1 MTISTDP
8 RAEALDRLP
17 VREAVPELLRALDD
31 RGVAV
36 LCAPPG
42 TGKTT
47 LVPLVLAGLVGGG
60 PVRRVLVA
68 EPRRIAARAAARRMA
83 WLLGERPGGKVGF
96 TVRGERQAGRG
107 TVVEVVTTG
116 VLLQRLQRDQEL
128 AGVDVV
134 VLDECHE
141 RHLDADTAAAFLLDV
156 RAALRP
162 DLWLIATSAT
172 TDAEGWARL
181 LGDGGT
187 DGSGSEC
194 GDGRPGKP
202 APVVSAPGVSHPVE
216 VVWAPPERPVRPPH
230 GMRVDPALL
239 DHVAAVVRRALRE
252 REGDVLCFLP
262 GVGEIARVAGKLGG
276 LDGTEVLQVHGRAP
290 AAVQEAVLSGADG
303 GRRRVVLAT
312 SVAESSLTVPG
323 VRIVVDCGLARE
335 PRMDHAR
342 GLSALTTV
350 RASRAAA
357 RQRAGR
363 AGREAPG
370 VVYRCWPEAED
381 ARLPRFPSP
390 EIAGADLT
398 AFALQT
404 ACWGDPD
411 ASGLA
416 LLDPPPAGAMTAA
429 RETLTAIGAVD
440 TAGRA
445 TERGTRMARL
455 GLHPR
460 LARALVDGA
469 KEVGARRAAEVVA
482 LLSEE
487 PPREYGDDLTAA
499 WRTARHG
506 GDPYAT
512 RWRQEARRLERA
524 LTPEAS
530 ARPDSARGGDGPGR
544 GEDGSA
550 RGGGGPGRGG
560 DLRGGDGP
568 GRGGDGLGRGG
579 DLRGGDG
586 PARGEDC
593 LGRGENGPARGG
605 GGPGRSGDLR
615 GGDGPARRGDG
626 PRRGEDGPARGG
638 DGPGR
643 GGDDPAHSGGGPAR
657 RGDGPGRGSDLR
669 GDGPAHGS
677 GGPSRGGDGPGR
689 GGDPRGGGGPARRG
703 DGPRGGDNLPTRGS
717 DLRGGDGPARG
728 GDGPHDGDNGP
739 ARGGGP
745 HGGDSLPA
753 RGSGGP
759 HGDDAV
765 AGLMAALA
773 FPERVA
779 RRRGERAYLMAA
791 GTGAELADGSRLGGA
806 PWLAV
811 AVADRP
817 VAAASAR
824 VRLAAV
830 TDEGTARAAAAAL
843 ASEGEEVRWADGDV
857 LAHQVARLGAI
868 ELVSRPLTDPDP
880 EQVRRALLEGLR
892 REGTGLLRWSA
903 QATAVRQ
910 RMAFLHRELGGAW
923 PDVSD
928 AALLDRADEWLG
940 SELARARGRA
950 DLGRVDAGQALARL
964 LPWATGEAARFE
976 ELAPERIE
984 VPSGSRVRLDYGAD
998 RPVLA
1003 VKLQELFGWQEAPRI
1018 AGGRVPLLVHLL
1030 SPAGRPA
1037 AVTADLAS
1045 FWKDGYRSVRA
1056 ELRGRYP
1063 KHPWPE
1069 DPTTAEP
1076 TRRTN
1081 TRRGR

>member
-1 MTISTDP
+1 MTNPADA

-83 WLLGERPGGKVGF
+83 WLLGERPGGRVGF
-96 TVRGERQAGRG
+96 TVRGERQAGPG

-128 AGVDVV
+128 VGVDAV

-162 DLWLIATSAT
+162 DLRLIAASAT
-172 TDAEGWARL
+172 TDAAGWARL
-181 LGDGGT
+181 LGDGG
-187 DGSGSEC
+187 S
-194 GDGRPGKP
+194 GDGDGGNGRGDGGGGNGGGDGGADGGGEGPGEP

-276 LDGTEVLQVHGRAP
+276 LAGAEVLQVHGRAP
-290 AAVQEAVLSGADG
+290 AAVQEAVLAGADN

-381 ARLPRFPSP
+381 TRLPRFPSP

-416 LLDPPPAGAMTAA
+416 LLDPPPTGAMAAA

-440 TAGRA
+440 AAGRA

-487 PPREYGDDLTAA
+487 PPREYGDDLAAA

-506 GDPYAT
+506 GDPYAA

-524 LTPEAS
+524 LTA
-530 ARPDSARGGDGPGR
+530 AGTFGPDG
-544 GEDGSA
+544 
-550 RGGGGPGRGG
+550 GRGG
-560 DLRGGDGP
+560 A
-568 GRGGDGLGRGG
+568 
-579 DLRGGDG
+579 G
-586 PARGEDC
+586 PA
-593 LGRGENGPARGG
+593 
-605 GGPGRSGDLR
+605 PG
-615 GGDGPARRGDG
+615 
-626 PRRGEDGPARGG
+626 
-638 DGPGR
+638 
-643 GGDDPAHSGGGPAR
+643 
-657 RGDGPGRGSDLR
+657 
-669 GDGPAHGS
+669 GDGPAHGD
-677 GGPSRGGDGPGR
+677 GGRVRDGDRTRGGDG
-689 GGDPRGGGGPARRG
+689 GPAHRSG
-703 DGPRGGDNLPTRGS
+703 
-717 DLRGGDGPARG
+717 
-728 GDGPHDGDNGP
+728 GP

-745 HGGDSLPA
+745 RGDDGRPA
-753 RGSGGP
+753 RGGAGP
-759 HGDDAV
+759 RGDDAV

-791 GTGAELADGSRLGGA
+791 GTGAELGDGSRLGGA

-817 VAAASAR
+817 VASASAR

-830 TDEGTARAAAAAL
+830 TDEDTARAAAAAL
-843 ASEGEEVRWADGDV
+843 ASEGEEVRWADGNV
-857 LAHQVARLGAI
+857 LARRVARLGAI
-868 ELVSRPLTDPDP
+868 ELVSRPLADPDP
-880 EQVRRALLEGLR
+880 ELVRRALLEGLR

-928 AALLDRADEWLG
+928 EALLDRADDWLG
-940 SELARARGRA
+940 TELARARGRA

-964 LPWATGEAARFE
+964 MPWATGEAARFE

-984 VPSGSRVRLDYGAD
+984 VPSGSRVRVDYGAE

-1018 AGGRVPLLVHLL
+1018 AGGRVPLLIHLL

-1069 DPTTAEP
+1069 DPTTAQP

-1081 TRRGR
+1081 TRR